1 MGNDKI
7 TYSLTELRIYW
18 NKYWTLSGLR
28 YLVKGKWE
36 YDFSGKSKGLIDA
49 TRAEV
54 ALLRNH
60 MTFPDFLEKYGKK

>member
-1 MGNDKI
+1 MEESKLYNLAEI
-7 TYSLTELRIYW
+7 RIYW
-18 NKYWTLSGLR
+18 NRYWTLSGLR

-36 YDFSGKSKGLIDA
+36 YDFSGKHKGLIDA

-60 MTFPDFLEKYGKK
+60 MTFPTFLEKYGKK